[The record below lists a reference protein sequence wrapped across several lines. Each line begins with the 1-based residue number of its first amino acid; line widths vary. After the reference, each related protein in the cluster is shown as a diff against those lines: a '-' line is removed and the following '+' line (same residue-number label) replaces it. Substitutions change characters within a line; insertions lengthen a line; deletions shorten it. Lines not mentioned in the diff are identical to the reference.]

1 MTTQISETLHHEY
14 CKNISL
20 VLTYYHKS
28 CAYFVAY
35 SQTLT
40 KEVIRLKKKSYLRLC
55 IAYISLSWCIV
66 QATGVKCVA
75 RVLDDLWGVKDRED
89 RAQGSSVPVVSHSP
103 AVVTLTGHVTEG
115 IKRHF
120 LYNTINHSF
129 HKST

>member
-40 KEVIRLKKKSYLRLC
+40 KEVIRLKKKILSETL
-55 IAYISLSWCIV
+55 YILHLPQLVHST
-66 QATGVKCVA
+66 AH
-75 RVLDDLWGVKDRED
+75 WGQMCS
-89 RAQGSSVPVVSHSP
+89 QGP
-103 AVVTLTGHVTEG
+103 G
-115 IKRHF
+115 
-120 LYNTINHSF
+120 
-129 HKST
+129 